1 MAPPDVPEIVIPAVR
16 HNLVKTIKL
25 HNLKM
30 LTEKHNDKKLAI
42 TLLIIWGGGGGRRGR
57 QRGKEVVGFT
67 CLLYLVE
74 NKWHYYSQSLVE
86 SLVLWLMQRRFA
98 ALTLHLVC

>member
-42 TLLIIWGGGGGRRGR
+42 TLLIIWGGGRGR
-57 QRGKEVVGFT
+57 GQEGAAAGEGGGGIY
-67 CLLYLVE
+67 LLTIFGR
-74 NKWHYYSQSLVE
+74 K
-86 SLVLWLMQRRFA
+86 
-98 ALTLHLVC
+98 

>member
-42 TLLIIWGGGGGRRGR
+42 TLLIIWGGGEGAGAGGGGSGGRRWWD
-57 QRGKEVVGFT
+57 
-67 CLLYLVE
+67 LLA
-74 NKWHYYSQSLVE
+74 YYI
-86 SLVLWLMQRRFA
+86 W
-98 ALTLHLVC
+98 